1 MLPPFESIESCFV
14 IVSVAVILV
23 LDYTVNFFVVV
34 LALRLHGQHQIL
46 QTSHCAAMLRKQP
59 PRAAD
64 CNLKRLGLYGNSSRS
79 NGCNWH
85 RKIAGLRSVESSQQK

>member
-1 MLPPFESIESCFV
+1 MLPPFESIESYFV
-14 IVSVAVILV
+14 IVAVSVILV
-23 LDYTVNFFVVV
+23 QDYTVNFFFVV
-34 LALRLHGQHQIL
+34 LDLRLHRQHQIL

-79 NGCNWH
+79 NGYNWD
-85 RKIAGLRSVESSQQK
+85 RKIAGLRSVESSKQK